1 MTATPRSDF
10 YQDAE
15 LLAVNEV
22 LGSIGQS
29 PVTTIEFNNPEV
41 FLVYQLL
48 QQALTDTLS
57 EGWSFNKDKGFT
69 LIPQDDGTILV
80 PNEVLSIDGSGE
92 DINRTTKI
100 INRGGLLYDKVSQ
113 SYTFTDSVKVDITWS
128 LPLEEVPIPVRRYV
142 TARAAGRAASELVNN
157 TELYKL
163 LSQTEGTLR
172 ASLMEYECNTG
183 DYTFFGSPEGT
194 VYRSFQPYRALSR

>member
-10 YQDAE
+10 FQDAE
-15 LLAVNEV
+15 LQAVNEI

-57 EGWSFNKDKGFT
+57 EGWSFNRDRGFE
-69 LIPQDDGTILV
+69 LIPQDDGTVLV
-80 PNEVLSIDGSGE
+80 PNEVLSIDGANE
-92 DINRTTKI
+92 DVDRTTKI
-100 INRGGLLYDKVSQ
+100 ISRGGLLYDKMRQ
-113 SYTFTDSVKVDITWS
+113 SYQFDGPVSVNVTWA
-128 LPLEEVPIPVRRYV
+128 LGIDEVPTPFRRYV

>member
-15 LLAVNEV
+15 LSAVNQI

-29 PVTTIEFNNPEV
+29 PVTTIKFNNPEV

-57 EGWSFNKDKGFT
+57 EGWSFNRERNFT
-69 LIPQDDGTILV
+69 LKPQDDGTILV
-80 PNEVLSIDGSGE
+80 PNEVLSIDGSDE
-92 DINRTTKI
+92 DVDRTTKI
-100 INRGGLLYDKVSQ
+100 ISRGGLLYDKVAQ
-113 SYTFTDSVKVDITWS
+113 SYQFSGPVKVNVTWFLDMS
-128 LPLEEVPIPVRRYV
+128 EVPIPFQRYV
-142 TARAAGRAASELVNN
+142 TARASGRAASELVNN